1 MNTVEL
7 KSDLHRLIDKV
18 EDANILK
25 AIRAILRKEVKE
37 EDFWDELPLS
47 VQESVKKGMEQAKK
61 GETRPHSQVMEKYEK
76 WL

>member
-7 KSDLHRLIDKV
+7 KSDLHNLIDRV
-18 EDANILK
+18 EDATILN
-25 AIRAILRKEVKE
+25 AVRVILSKEVKE

-47 VQESVKKGMEQAKK
+47 VQESVKRGMEQAKR
-61 GETRPHSQVMEKYEK
+61 GETRPHSEVIKKHEK

>member
-18 EDANILK
+18 EDANILN
-25 AIRAILRKEVKE
+25 ALRAILRKEVKE

-47 VQESVKKGMEQAKK
+47 VQESVKKGMEQTKK
-61 GETRPHSQVMEKYEK
+61 GETRPHSQVMGKYEK